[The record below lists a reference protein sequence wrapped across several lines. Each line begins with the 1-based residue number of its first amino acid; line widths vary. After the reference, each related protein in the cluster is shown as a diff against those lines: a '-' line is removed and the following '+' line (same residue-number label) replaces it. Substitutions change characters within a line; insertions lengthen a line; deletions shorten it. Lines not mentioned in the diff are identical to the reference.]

1 MGHVKVETKSK
12 TEGTQETSTRSHQG
26 STERGQGDYVTTQ
39 RNGTQCVEEGVA
51 EMGPGDRG
59 ISSVGDSTDRTGRTR
74 DR

>member
-1 MGHVKVETKSK
+1 M
-12 TEGTQETSTRSHQG
+12 
-26 STERGQGDYVTTQ
+26 TTQ